1 MKEMHFAFN
10 FQHFFFFFLVRITKA
25 LLFLKYTAI
34 EYGKKFIVMLHLI
47 RHK

>member
-10 FQHFFFFFLVRITKA
+10 FQHFFFFLVSITKA
-25 LLFLKYTAI
+25 LLLLKYTTT